1 MLFANICAANHCT
14 RVGSIHY
21 FFFTQYLSPKHFS
34 TILVRIHF
42 ENFLDILNH
51 IEILNKNVKLH
62 LLSNAFGINGNGTDK
77 KENEDVGC

>member
-1 MLFANICAANHCT
+1 MQIYVLPIIASVLVAFI
-14 RVGSIHY
+14 I